1 MFVVSFVPFNQP
13 GAFFKYPRRLGRFVH
28 KMSRDG
34 YELLL
39 GSCDKKLEKRKHKL
53 DARNELELH

>member
-39 GSCDKKLEKRKHKL
+39 GSCDKKIEKRKHKL
-53 DARNELELH
+53 SGPG